1 MHLLFLL
8 RYFFK
13 KLELVFY
20 FNYVANCREK
30 FNTLEAAIH
39 KPYKAGVLM
48 LV

>member
-13 KLELVFY
+13 KLEQVFY
-20 FNYVANCREK
+20 FNYVANRREN
-30 FNTLEAAIH
+30 FDTLEAAIH
-39 KPYKAGVLM
+39 KPYRAGVLM